1 MIMGKIITI
10 SRQYGSGGSEIGR
23 KVAKALSITYYD
35 RTIIDVTAKESG
47 FDPKY
52 IERAEQTTTTSF
64 LYNLAING
72 MYTQPLTDQLF
83 SAECRVIKAL
93 ADKGPC
99 VIVGRCADYV
109 LREQYSTF
117 DVFVHSTDDF
127 RCGRICE
134 LDIISKDEALSIIRQ
149 KDKARRRHYKYYTER
164 NWGECLNYDLCINT
178 ATCGIDEAAEI
189 IAKLAGK

>member
-1 MIMGKIITI
+1 MSKIVTI
-10 SRQYGSGGSEIGR
+10 SRQYASGGSAIGR
-23 KVAKALSITYYD
+23 EVAKQLGVPYYD

-64 LYNLAING
+64 LYNLAMNG

-83 SAECRVIKAL
+83 AAESRVIKSL

-109 LREQYSTF
+109 LRDDYDCFHVFIYST
-117 DVFVHSTDDF
+117 DKF
-127 RCGRICE
+127 RIDRIAE
-134 LDIISKDEALSIIRQ
+134 HDGLSAADAAEVIKQ

-164 NWGECLNYDLCINT
+164 IWGDAANYDICINT
-178 ATCGIDEAAEI
+178 AACGLDNAARI
-189 IAKLAGK
+189 ISELVGK

>member
-1 MIMGKIITI
+1 MGRIITI

-23 KVAKALSITYYD
+23 KVAKALSIPYYD
-35 RTIIDVTAKESG
+35 KTIIDVTAKESG

-99 VIVGRCADYV
+99 VIVGRCADY
-109 LREQYSTF
+109 L
-117 DVFVHSTDDF
+117 
-127 RCGRICE
+127 
-134 LDIISKDEALSIIRQ
+134 
-149 KDKARRRHYKYYTER
+149 
-164 NWGECLNYDLCINT
+164 
-178 ATCGIDEAAEI
+178 
-189 IAKLAGK
+189 